1 MPFKIAKI
9 SRDAMINEWLKL
21 FPPMTQ

>member
-9 SRDAMINEWLKL
+9 SRDVMINEWLNL